1 METLQ
6 AGPEPSLRQSKT
18 ALLAAAQ
25 AAIHDQKTRS
35 DAPARPFLAVSP
47 ARNVLRV
54 LVVLLTIA
62 SGTVL
67 IVQPAWLVTPK
78 PAAEAPAIQEAS
90 ATLVLVDAVSR
101 IKSFIAATGRLPAR
115 LKEAGVV
122 NPAVSLRP
130 MEGTEFEV
138 SLAAATGTTMSL
150 KSTDPL
156 KPLVAGAIRTLQG
169 RI

>member
-18 ALLAAAQ
+18 ALLEAAQ
-25 AAIHDQKTRS
+25 AAIHDQKARS
-35 DAPARPFLAVSP
+35 DAPTRPFLAASP
-47 ARNVLRV
+47 GRNVFRGL
-54 LVVLLTIA
+54 LVILTLA

-78 PAAEAPAIQEAS
+78 PAPETPAIQAAS

-101 IKSFIAATGRLPAR
+101 IKSFAEATGRLPAR

-122 NPAVSLRP
+122 NPAISLRP
-130 MEGTEFEV
+130 IEGTEFEV
-138 SLAAATGTTMSL
+138 SLAAAGATMSL
-150 KSTDPL
+150 KSTDAL
-156 KPLVAGAIRTLQG
+156 KPLVAGAIKTLQG
-169 RI
+169 RS